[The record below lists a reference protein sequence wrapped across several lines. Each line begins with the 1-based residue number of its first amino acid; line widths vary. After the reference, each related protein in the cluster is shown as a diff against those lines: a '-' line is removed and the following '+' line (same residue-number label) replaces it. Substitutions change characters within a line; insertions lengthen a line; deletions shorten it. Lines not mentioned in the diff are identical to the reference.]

1 MWLLVGKKKKFT
13 VCCRFSSKN
22 YFVRSKYHVAQ
33 KGVPYQI
40 SWCPKNYFTRHD
52 TKISFCFVIQKY
64 HVMIQNYHFVL
75 SKYHV
80 AQKKREILLIP
91 KKFCVRVLMGSP
103 EVWNRCFAVCLTF
116 DLLCYYLWPVVCSW
130 IVCFA
135 APLVCCLLV
144 SVTLGV
150 TQGFR
155 PTRHCCL
162 IFVFFRGHWCFV
174 FLKRR
179 SLTFS
184 DSTCLD
190 YAGIL
195 SAKN

>member
-1 MWLLVGKKKKFT
+1 MVSKKLFHET
-13 VCCRFSSKN
+13 WYKN
-22 YFVRSKYHVAQ
+22 IILFRDTKI
-33 KGVPYQI
+33 P
-40 SWCPKNYFTRHD
+40 CHD
-52 TKISFCFVIQKY
+52 TKLSFCTFQI
-64 HVMIQNYHFVL
+64 
-75 SKYHV
+75 SCCP
-80 AQKKREILLIP
+80 KKGKSCWFR
-91 KKFCVRVLMGSP
+91 KKFCVRLLMGSP

>member
-1 MWLLVGKKKKFT
+1 MITRRKKFT

-80 AQKKREILLIP
+80 AQKKGNLVDSEKILRSSADGLTRGV
-91 KKFCVRVLMGSP
+91 KSLLRRVS
-103 EVWNRCFAVCLTF
+103 
-116 DLLCYYLWPVVCSW
+116 D
-130 IVCFA
+130 
-135 APLVCCLLV
+135 
-144 SVTLGV
+144 
-150 TQGFR
+150 FR
-155 PTRHCCL
+155 PTLLLLVASGLLLNCLFRCSVGMLFACFRHSWRNSGISSHASL
-162 IFVFFRGHWCFV
+162 LPHFR
-174 FLKRR
+174 FL
-179 SLTFS
+179 
-184 DSTCLD
+184 
-190 YAGIL
+190 
-195 SAKN
+195 

>member
-1 MWLLVGKKKKFT
+1 MWLLVGKNLLSVVDFLPKIILYVPNIMLPKKVFLT
-13 VCCRFSSKN
+13 
-22 YFVRSKYHVAQ
+22 KYHGVQ
-33 KGVPYQI
+33 KII
-40 SWCPKNYFTRHD
+40 SRD
-52 TKISFCFVIQKY
+52 MIQKY
-64 HVMIQNYHFVL
+64 HFVSWYKNTMPWYKIIIL
-75 SKYHV
+75 YFPNIMLP
-80 AQKKREILLIP
+80 KKREILLIA
-91 KKFCVRVLMGSP
+91 KKFCVRLLMGSP